1 MNNKGKILKENI
13 INVNLSKRTNDN
25 NNIVIKKFIDLSNK
39 CGVGYILTN
48 DDIGVCFNDG
58 TKMIKIKN
66 TMNFF
71 YINEKGNQI
80 IFNIK
85 KIKLQPE
92 QKTKVNAL
100 LLFAKEFNK
109 NTKAKNTFSL
119 NSKLNKQT
127 PDLIVKKWIK
137 SQYAYFFLLSNDKL
151 QIIFEDKSQLFFD
164 FFQKKICFINKMKEN
179 IEINIENNKFTNE
192 EMEHK
197 VKYAKRILKKMA

>member
-1 MNNKGKILKENI
+1 
-13 INVNLSKRTNDN
+13 
-25 NNIVIKKFIDLSNK
+25 
-39 CGVGYILTN
+39 
-48 DDIGVCFNDG
+48 
-58 TKMIKIKN
+58 
-66 TMNFF
+66 MNFF

-85 KIKLQPE
+85 KIKLLPE

-109 NTKAKNTFSL
+109 NSKNKNTFSL
-119 NSKLNKQT
+119 NSKTNKQT

-151 QIIFEDKSQLFFD
+151 QIMFEDKSQLFFD

-179 IEINIENNKFTNE
+179 MEQNIENNKFTNE